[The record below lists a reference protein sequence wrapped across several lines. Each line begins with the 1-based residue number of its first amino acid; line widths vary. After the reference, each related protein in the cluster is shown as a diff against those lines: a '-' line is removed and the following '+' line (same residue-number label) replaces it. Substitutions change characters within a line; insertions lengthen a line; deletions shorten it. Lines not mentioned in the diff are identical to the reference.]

1 MTQRT
6 FTILTALCGLLGVLV
21 LSTSFAINQGPP
33 AGATV
38 EQVMVWGRANA
49 TSVLVGGWMQGIGNV
64 LNVIFMLA
72 LVRLAS
78 AERSFAGILTTYA
91 ATIVTAISLVE
102 IAGYISAVLSGQ
114 NHDLG
119 SLAMSLIVIKSV
131 QHLYFIS
138 LPVMLPLGFV
148 VLQSRALP
156 RVFGYLGLAI
166 GGLFLVVGLALIFVS
181 SDLILFVVPS
191 LFSLW
196 VLAASITLLVRRG
209 VTPLKLAVG

>member
-1 MTQRT
+1 
-6 FTILTALCGLLGVLV
+6 
-21 LSTSFAINQGPP
+21 
-33 AGATV
+33 
-38 EQVMVWGRANA
+38 
-49 TSVLVGGWMQGIGNV
+49 MQGIGAV
-64 LNVIFMLA
+64 LTVIFILA

-114 NHDLG
+114 NNDLG
-119 SLAMSLIVIKSV
+119 SLAMSLILIKSV

-138 LPVMLPLGFV
+138 LPVMLPLGV
-148 VLQSRALP
+148 LVLQSPTLP
-156 RVFGYLGLAI
+156 RVFGYLGIAI
-166 GGLFLVVGLALIFVS
+166 GGIFLVVGIALIFVS

-196 VLAASITLLVRRG
+196 VLAAAITLLVRRD
-209 VTPLKLAVG
+209 VTPRKPAVD

>member
-6 FTILTALCGLLGVLV
+6 FTILTAVCGILSFLV
-21 LSTSFAINQGPP
+21 LTTSFAINQGPP

-38 EQVMVWGRANA
+38 EQVLVWGRANA
-49 TSVLVGGWMQGIGNV
+49 MSVLVGGWMQGIGAV
-64 LNVIFMLA
+64 LNVIFILA

-114 NHDLG
+114 NNDLG
-119 SLAMSLIVIKSV
+119 SLAMSLILIKSV

-148 VLQSRALP
+148 VLQSCALP
-156 RVFGYLGLAI
+156 RVFGYLGIAI
-166 GGLFLVVGLALIFVS
+166 GGIFFAVGVALIFMS
-181 SDLILFVVPS
+181 SDIILFVVPS

-196 VLAASITLLVRRG
+196 VLAAAITLLVRRD
-209 VTPLKLAVG
+209 VTPRNPAVD